1 MAREILF
8 KAKRIG
14 NGEWV
19 YGNYAFDDTK
29 GERHFIFQNFG
40 FEYEVDKD
48 TICQYTGL
56 TDKNGN
62 KIWEND
68 ILDADEVYSLVRFD
82 EESAR
87 FVLDDYGIKGCLME
101 YGFDEDAGGYGFI
114 ETNGF
119 DDFMDI
125 AGTVEVIGNIFDN
138 PELLG
143 GADNG

>member
-8 KAKRIG
+8 KAKRLD

-19 YGNYAFDDTK
+19 YGNYAFEDTK

-56 TDKNGN
+56 TDKNGRN
-62 KIWEND
+62 IFEND
-68 ILDADEVYSLVRFD
+68 VIKKHFYTDYDNFCNSREFIGKVEYDDCAWCIKAKMNDYKYTHPIFMALSESHDA
-82 EESAR
+82 
-87 FVLDDYGIKGCLME
+87 E
-101 YGFDEDAGGYGFI
+101 YY
-114 ETNGF
+114 
-119 DDFMDI
+119 
-125 AGTVEVIGNIFDN
+125 EVIGNIFDN